1 MTEVT
6 DLPIGEGT
14 RVTLHFSLALE
25 DGQLIDSNFD
35 KQPAIFEVGDGNL
48 LPGFEKALFG
58 LTRGSKTTVTI
69 AAQDGFGEYSEE
81 NVQRLSRGAF
91 AADMELAEGLIVSF
105 DDRGQG
111 ELPGV
116 ISRIDGSTV
125 WVDFNHPLAG
135 RNILFEVA
143 ILDVVPATT
152 H

>member
-1 MTEVT
+1 MTDVQN
-6 DLPIGEGT
+6 LPIGEGT

-35 KQPAIFEVGDGNL
+35 RQPATFNVGDGNL

-58 LTRGSKTTVTI
+58 LTRGSRATVTI
-69 AAQDGFGEYSEE
+69 PAADGFGEYSQD
-81 NVQRLSRGAF
+81 NVQRLSRSAF
-91 AADMELAEGLIVSF
+91 ADDMALTEGLVISF

-143 ILDVVPATT
+143 IIEVMPATT

>member
-1 MTEVT
+1 MTEVK

-25 DGQLIDSNFD
+25 DGQLIDSNFE
-35 KQPAIFEVGDGNL
+35 KQPATFEVGDGNL

-69 AAQDGFGEYSEE
+69 AAQDGFGEYSED

-143 ILDVVPATT
+143 VIDVVPVTT